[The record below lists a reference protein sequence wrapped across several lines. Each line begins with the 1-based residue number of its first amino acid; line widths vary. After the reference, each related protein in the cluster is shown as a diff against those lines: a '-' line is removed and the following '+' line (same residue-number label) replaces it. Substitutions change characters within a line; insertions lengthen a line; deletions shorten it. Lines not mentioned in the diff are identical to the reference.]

1 MTSRY
6 GLIGFPLGH
15 SFSKAF
21 FTEKFQRENID
32 AKYDLFPIPDLNGL
46 IDLVKGLP
54 GLKGLNVTIP
64 YKQKI
69 IALLNDVS
77 PQASEIDAVNT
88 IKISRKNDS
97 LYLRGYNTDAPA
109 FKSELTDFCKLKY
122 GKALVLG
129 SGGACSAVIHILN
142 SLDWDYKV
150 VSRNIVGTNNIRY
163 QDIDEKIIQET
174 NLIVNT
180 TPLGMFPDIQAAPPL
195 PYNYLNSKHYLF
207 DLIYNPQITEFM
219 KQGILKGSKVR
230 NGMGMLFKQAEL
242 SWNIWQDIDLK

>member
-1 MTSRY
+1 M
-6 GLIGFPLGH
+6 
-15 SFSKAF
+15 
-21 FTEKFQRENID
+21 
-32 AKYDLFPIPDLNGL
+32 
-46 IDLVKGLP
+46 
-54 GLKGLNVTIP
+54 
-64 YKQKI
+64 
-69 IALLNDVS
+69 
-77 PQASEIDAVNT
+77 
-88 IKISRKNDS
+88 
-97 LYLRGYNTDAPA
+97 
-109 FKSELTDFCKLKY
+109 
-122 GKALVLG
+122 
-129 SGGACSAVIHILN
+129 IHILN